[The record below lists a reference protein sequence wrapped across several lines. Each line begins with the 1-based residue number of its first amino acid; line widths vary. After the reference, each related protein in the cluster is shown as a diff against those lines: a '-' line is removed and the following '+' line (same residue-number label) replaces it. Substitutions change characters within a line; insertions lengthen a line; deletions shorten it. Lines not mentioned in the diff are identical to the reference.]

1 VTTRTPPGGAL
12 ARLIRSS
19 ADRHPAAG
27 AEACDLCAEPLSEDH
42 PHLYDTGR
50 AEVRCACRACSVLF
64 ADARRG
70 TGAGEGQFR
79 LIPTRRVR
87 LPKVDTAALG
97 VPVGLVFFVPRADGS
112 VTAEG
117 PSPAGAMRWEVA
129 AAAWQ
134 RAVAGC
140 PPLAGMTPDVEALL
154 VNTVHGLDHHWI
166 VPVDDCF
173 RMLAVVRR
181 EWRGL
186 SGGGRMWPAVERF
199 FEELTERP

>member
-1 VTTRTPPGGAL
+1 MTADGAL
-12 ARLIRSS
+12 ARLIRSA
-19 ADRHPAAG
+19 ADRQPAAG
-27 AEACDLCAEPLSEDH
+27 AEVCDLCAAPVSEDH
-42 PHLYDTGR
+42 AHLYDTGR
-50 AEVRCACRACSVLF
+50 AEIRCVCRACSVLF
-64 ADARRG
+64 ADTRQ
-70 TGAGEGQFR
+70 GAGAEDGQFR

-117 PSPAGAMRWEVA
+117 PSPAGAMRWEVS

-140 PPLAGMTPDVEALL
+140 PPLATMTADVEALL

-186 SGGGRMWPAVERF
+186 SGGGRMWPAMERF